1 MVRLEF
7 PAVKLQ
13 IFCVQAVLE
22 LVEFDEPSFT
32 KRNSEMFPAEVPETW
47 HLARMRVPK
56 FLSQDEVGCAFQAIF
71 TSSRAHH
78 KQLTKQN
85 QKHSHTENEFSAR
98 VRVYATLLFCSM
110 KSV

>member
-1 MVRLEF
+1 MAAQKFAFDGMVM
-7 PAVKLQ
+7 
-13 IFCVQAVLE
+13 VLP
-22 LVEFDEPSFT
+22 L
-32 KRNSEMFPAEVPETW
+32 R
-47 HLARMRVPK
+47 ARMRVPK